1 MKINELI
8 IMLTNR
14 LTFLQNQR
22 QLAVSMGDVLRV
34 GEADIEI
41 SETQNTLDTLRA
53 AQLNN

>member
-41 SETQNTLDTLRA
+41 SETQNTLDALRA

>member
-41 SETQNTLDTLRA
+41 GETQNTLDALRA

>member
-41 SETQNTLDTLRA
+41 GETQNTLDTLRA
-53 AQLNN
+53 TQLNN